1 MLYSGLWL
9 VLRMPG
15 WKGKLKL
22 SFRLTTK
29 SAMVLVSSR
38 RSLRKLGCSVLKVIF
53 NHCWCRKWCHRIIQG
68 TSLNHAD
75 AIVNFTAN
83 GAFCFCYKDVY
94 LLIHVQKHKNVGL
107 FKILGYFS
115 HRCHSY
121 LFLTFLNFCFHLSR
135 ISQFTMKLRSF
146 VTCLCRKRICL

>member
-1 MLYSGLWL
+1 MLYSCLWL

-29 SAMVLVSSR
+29 SAMVLVSPR

-53 NHCWCRKWCHRIIQG
+53 NHCWCRKWCHWIIQG

-75 AIVNFTAN
+75 VIVNFTAN
-83 GAFCFCYKDVY
+83 GAFCFCYTDVY
-94 LLIHVQKHKNVGL
+94 M
-107 FKILGYFS
+107 FKRTNKWVCSRFLEYFS
-115 HRCHSY
+115 YRCHSY

-135 ISQFTMKLRSF
+135 MSQFTMKLRSF
-146 VTCLCRKRICL
+146 ETCLYRKLICL